1 MLKKGKISWPAGLGL
16 LLGLAG
22 KRRAVHQRKRQRLRR
37 RVEPIQCLTEL
48 LAAMMAVVVPA
59 YDVIRDLGNEFEA
72 SIRLHNHGSE
82 AVEDWA
88 VSFEYDA
95 VISSILGATIIGR
108 EGNRYSIANEG

>member
-1 MLKKGKISWPAGLGL
+1 
-16 LLGLAG
+16 
-22 KRRAVHQRKRQRLRR
+22 
-37 RVEPIQCLTEL
+37 
-48 LAAMMAVVVPA
+48 MAVVVPA

-95 VISSILGATIIGR
+95 VISSIWGATIIGR
-108 EGNRYSIANEG
+108 EGNRYSIANEGWNSNLEVGRSILFGFISSK